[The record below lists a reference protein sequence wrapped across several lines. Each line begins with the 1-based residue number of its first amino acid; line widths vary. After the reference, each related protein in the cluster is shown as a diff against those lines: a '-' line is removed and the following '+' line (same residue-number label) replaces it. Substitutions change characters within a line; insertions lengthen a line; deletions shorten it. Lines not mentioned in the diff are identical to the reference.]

1 VREITESA
9 LDLEMNMMLQEASL
23 DVQEQIAKSLLVKLA
38 LPACLSFLLLRDI
51 ILDSRRP

>member
-38 LPACLSFLLLRDI
+38 LPTCLSFLLLRDI